1 MVTYSCG
8 VKGGGRLKWGSF
20 LSTTSWPHRWPY
32 MVDHLRKVVALVK
45 ARRQTWPDRFEIYKA
60 VYGFTKYGF
69 TKAVRTQLF
78 ALKSKITGHAHDT
91 RKGRRRHTFEI
102 TIYFI
107 TKTLLALQGRPTTL
121 GGADEGPL
129 SHITASVACA
139 QDIGATATA
148 FARALASTN
157 VATHVGTSSALL
169 KGGAS
174 TLIQLVLVPRAAA
187 AIGLR
192 GELADIAI
200 ATVPTTST
208 SIASVVSC
216 SDAVTAP
223 ILRLLAPT
231 R

>member
-1 MVTYSCG
+1 MARARAPL
-8 VKGGGRLKWGSF
+8 RLY
-20 LSTTSWPHRWPY
+20 T
-32 MVDHLRKVVALVK
+32 V
-45 ARRQTWPDRFEIYKA
+45 
-60 VYGFTKYGF
+60 
-69 TKAVRTQLF
+69 
-78 ALKSKITGHAHDT
+78 
-91 RKGRRRHTFEI
+91 
-102 TIYFI
+102 
-107 TKTLLALQGRPTTL
+107 QGTPTTL
-121 GGADEGPL
+121 GKADEGTL
-129 SHITASVACA
+129 FTASVACA

-223 ILRLLAPT
+223 TAPT
-231 R
+231 ACSDPVTQRAPNQRIAFRFSLAANRFFPRNSYHSEYI

>member
-1 MVTYSCG
+1 ME
-8 VKGGGRLKWGSF
+8 
-20 LSTTSWPHRWPY
+20 
-32 MVDHLRKVVALVK
+32 A
-45 ARRQTWPDRFEIYKA
+45 
-60 VYGFTKYGF
+60 
-69 TKAVRTQLF
+69 
-78 ALKSKITGHAHDT
+78 
-91 RKGRRRHTFEI
+91 
-102 TIYFI
+102 
-107 TKTLLALQGRPTTL
+107 
-121 GGADEGPL
+121 

>member
-1 MVTYSCG
+1 MPPHI
-8 VKGGGRLKWGSF
+8 RH
-20 LSTTSWPHRWPY
+20 LS
-32 MVDHLRKVVALVK
+32 
-45 ARRQTWPDRFEIYKA
+45 I
-60 VYGFTKYGF
+60 
-69 TKAVRTQLF
+69 
-78 ALKSKITGHAHDT
+78 
-91 RKGRRRHTFEI
+91 
-102 TIYFI
+102 
-107 TKTLLALQGRPTTL
+107 QGRPTTL

-223 ILRLLAPT
+223 TAPT
-231 R
+231 ACSDPVTQRAPRNYLVTQRIAFRFSLASESLLSYHSEYL

>member
-1 MVTYSCG
+1 
-8 VKGGGRLKWGSF
+8 LE
-20 LSTTSWPHRWPY
+20 
-32 MVDHLRKVVALVK
+32 A
-45 ARRQTWPDRFEIYKA
+45 
-60 VYGFTKYGF
+60 
-69 TKAVRTQLF
+69 
-78 ALKSKITGHAHDT
+78 
-91 RKGRRRHTFEI
+91 
-102 TIYFI
+102 
-107 TKTLLALQGRPTTL
+107 
-121 GGADEGPL
+121 

-208 SIASVVSC
+208 SIASVVDC

-223 ILRLLAPT
+223 TAPT
-231 R
+231 ACSDPVTQRAPNQRIAFRFSLAANRFFPTTLHTSTTYNTFRHLN